1 MAELQ
6 KKHPEKTVKTKKEN
20 NNENFQKFL
29 EEKITKMVDEK
40 IEPKM
45 KKKDLVKTIKKK
57 VKNND
62 SMILRN
68 PKKLTMFSDEAPM
81 NLPIGQMF
89 SIGKK

>member
-1 MAELQ
+1 MPE
-6 KKHPEKTVKTKKEN
+6 KKHPEKTVKTKKEKT
-20 NNENFQKFL
+20 NENFQKFL

-81 NLPIGQMF
+81 KLPIGQMF

>member
-1 MAELQ
+1 MSDQEVKNLELL
-6 KKHPEKTVKTKKEN
+6 
-20 NNENFQKFL
+20 FQAR
-29 EEKITKMVDEK
+29 IDNDEK

>member
-1 MAELQ
+1 
-6 KKHPEKTVKTKKEN
+6 
-20 NNENFQKFL
+20 
-29 EEKITKMVDEK
+29 
-40 IEPKM
+40 M